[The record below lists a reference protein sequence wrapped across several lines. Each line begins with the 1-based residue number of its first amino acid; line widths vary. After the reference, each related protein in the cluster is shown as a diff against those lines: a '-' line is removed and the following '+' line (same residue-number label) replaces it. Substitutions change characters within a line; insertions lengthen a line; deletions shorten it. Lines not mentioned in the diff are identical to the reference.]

1 MIIEMLNYTLDI
13 DMYNISINIQ
23 SSDLDKS

>member
-1 MIIEMLNYTLDI
+1 MKIEMLNYTLDI